1 MLARTSLRGA
11 PLGPSSGKGFLP
23 TWKVK
28 KKKKKRNINLV
39 VVRGLRSYGTMTM
52 TMIISYLFY
61 YIYRLSLLV
70 AHRLNTTDQEI
81 FEGRDMA

>member
-28 KKKKKRNINLV
+28 KKNKKKNNHF
-39 VVRGLRSYGTMTM
+39 GDEDKD
-52 TMIISYLFY
+52 
-61 YIYRLSLLV
+61 
-70 AHRLNTTDQEI
+70 LN
-81 FEGRDMA
+81 